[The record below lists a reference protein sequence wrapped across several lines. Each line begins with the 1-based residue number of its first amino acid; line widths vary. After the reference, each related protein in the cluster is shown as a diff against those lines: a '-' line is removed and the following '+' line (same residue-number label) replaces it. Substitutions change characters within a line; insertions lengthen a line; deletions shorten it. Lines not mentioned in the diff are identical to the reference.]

1 MGAGPRDPIALLQG
15 ELRQRDQGG
24 IASLVAIASVYH
36 SRYLSDT
43 EFLKLRYGLKYD
55 QARLRTGKV
64 RDVLNLVGAE
74 YRRDMTN
81 TRDIGLHGTMMHAAR
96 TGCMTSSFGVS
107 VMALHLSTGVALA
120 VSRCA
125 DVAAGSCQSCW
136 GWRAILLRPS
146 VYHFGNLH
154 FRVVAQPRDSISGH
168 WWRRGFNRNVWSA
181 RCAATRWRRPG
192 CGHSPYNARLP

>member
-125 DVAAGSCQSCW
+125 DVAAGELSVLLGMAGNSTAPISLPLREPSLSSCCATAGFDIWS
-136 GWRAILLRPS
+136 L
-146 VYHFGNLH
+146 
-154 FRVVAQPRDSISGH
+154 VAAGI
-168 WWRRGFNRNVWSA
+168 
-181 RCAATRWRRPG
+181 
-192 CGHSPYNARLP
+192 